1 MKKIISLLLALVLTL
16 SACSVA
22 LAADVVLRPGDK
34 GDAVKE
40 VQTLLTS
47 YGYYSGKINGSYNTA
62 TTTAVRNFQR
72 YNSLTV
78 DGKVGPKTMAVLKS
92 GNAVSAPLKPNETN
106 NSASVKMV
114 QTLLRD
120 LGYYNG
126 KIDGKYGKATI
137 AAVKMFQKYNELP
150 IDGKV
155 GEDTLNRMKS
165 SAAIKAPVNQ
175 KDSYSTE
182 NKHIQERLKYYGYY
196 TGKIDGIY
204 GSGTIAAVKAFQ
216 RANGLKDQATDVG
229 TRPILRPGD
238 KEAAKVKY
246 IKEVQTILKAK
257 GLYTGEIDGVYS
269 GIIVTA
275 VRLFQQQNGLTIDG
289 RVGANTWKVLLGGT
303 VTPSVPVRPSV
314 LRPGDKNAYVKE
326 LQQNLVTL
334 GYSNVPVDGVYG
346 AKTTAAVKALQRKHA
361 LDVDGKAGPKTLAK
375 INELLNAAST
385 PSDPDANG

>member
-1 MKKIISLLLALVLTL
+1 M
-16 SACSVA
+16 
-22 LAADVVLRPGDK
+22 
-34 GDAVKE
+34 
-40 VQTLLTS
+40 
-47 YGYYSGKINGSYNTA
+47 
-62 TTTAVRNFQR
+62 RNFQR

-216 RANGLKDQATDVG
+216 RANGLKVDGAAAQRLQSAYSAYSGVTLPAG
-229 TRPILRPGD
+229 TYPGQT
-238 KEAAKVKY
+238 E
-246 IKEVQTILKAK
+246 EVQTVGVKA
-257 GLYTGEIDGVYS
+257 
-269 GIIVTA
+269 
-275 VRLFQQQNGLTIDG
+275 
-289 RVGANTWKVLLGGT
+289 VLLASNALPAKQVQQLTQLLFSSREGLEEQLGIPLDPEENAVEGVGIPFHAGAAAYYKAAGIT
-303 VTPSVPVRPSV
+303 V
-314 LRPGDKNAYVKE
+314 D
-326 LQQNLVTL
+326 Q
-334 GYSNVPVDGVYG
+334 
-346 AKTTAAVKALQRKHA
+346 TA
-361 LDVDGKAGPKTLAK
+361 G
-375 INELLNAAST
+375 N
-385 PSDPDANG
+385 